1 MPHRQEQLESALRR
15 AIGQILLTGMSDP
28 RIRGMISVTAVKVSP
43 DRREAVVSISVLP
56 AEHQQLT
63 VTALDHAA
71 RHIQAEVS
79 KRIEIRQMPHLHF
92 KVDETLKKQAA
103 VLGAISQA
111 MLNTPS
117 GPLDTSGGSGGN
129 EEASS

>member
-15 AIGQILLTGMSDP
+15 TIGQILLTGMSDP
-28 RIRGMISVTAVKVSP
+28 RIKGMISVTAVKVSP

-56 AEHQQLT
+56 AEHQPLT

-71 RHIQAEVS
+71 RHIQAEIS

-92 KVDETLKKQAA
+92 KADDSLKKQAA
-103 VLGAISQA
+103 
-111 MLNTPS
+111 
-117 GPLDTSGGSGGN
+117 
-129 EEASS
+129 